1 MRDEPEILRGHAFKV
16 RLLAA
21 LSGLVL
27 LVGAVLAGWE
37 NFSGA
42 SALGRAGQWAVW
54 IGFVGLV
61 VAGIWVGYARCPDCG
76 AFMTQG
82 EGRDPEKLDGIFVCP
97 RCGKSWRTEERS
109 RMHFGIDG

>member
-1 MRDEPEILRGHAFKV
+1 MANEPDILPGHAFKV

-27 LVGAVLAGWE
+27 LVGAATAGWE
-37 NFSGA
+37 NFSGRT
-42 SALGRAGQWAVW
+42 ALGRSGQWAVG
-54 IGFVGLV
+54 IGFFGLV
-61 VAGIWVGYARCPDCG
+61 VAGIWVGYARCPGCG

-82 EGRDPEKLDGIFVCP
+82 EGRDPEKYDGIFVCP

-109 RMHFGIDG
+109 RMHVGVE